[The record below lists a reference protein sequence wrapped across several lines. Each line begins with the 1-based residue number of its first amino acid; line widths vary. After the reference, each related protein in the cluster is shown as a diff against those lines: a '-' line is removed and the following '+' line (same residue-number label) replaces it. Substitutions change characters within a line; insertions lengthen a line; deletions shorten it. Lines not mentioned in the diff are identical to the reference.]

1 MIYIALGTQI
11 TRDEVMV
18 LNEVFQADPLSIKTV
33 KALKIARLEEKL
45 AEAKKA

>member
-1 MIYIALGTQI
+1 MGTKKP
-11 TRDEVMV
+11 TAEVMV